1 MDTTTHQTTFTTTS
15 SVTGN
20 TDGPA
25 GPAGGRAVQGRN
37 PGGPAGRSW
46 RDRAWWN
53 RPRSVIVGAVL
64 AGAVVF
70 LAGTPAGV
78 DPQVRAGS
86 GTLEVTISMVIA
98 TSLTAALGGW
108 GVRALLL
115 RRPGGGRR
123 AWLLVSGAVLL
134 VSLLG
139 PLGAANAGAVVLLQL
154 EHLVVGGVIMLGLSG
169 AAPRAGAGRKPAAPR
184 A

>member
-1 MDTTTHQTTFTTTS
+1 MDATTNDTTR
-15 SVTGN
+15 
-20 TDGPA
+20 
-25 GPAGGRAVQGRN
+25 GGTVQGRA

-53 RPRSVIVGAVL
+53 RPRTVVVGAVL
-64 AGAVVF
+64 TGAVVF
-70 LAGTPAGV
+70 GVGTLAGV

-86 GTLEVTISMVIA
+86 GTLEVTISLVIA

-115 RRPGGGRR
+115 RRPRGGRT
-123 AWLLVSGAVLL
+123 AWLVLSGAVLL

-139 PLGAANAGAVVLLQL
+139 PLGAANAGATVLLLL
-154 EHLVVGGVIMLGLSG
+154 EHLAVGGVIMLGLSG
-169 AAPRAGAGRKPAAPR
+169 ARPRGARAA
-184 A
+184 

>member
-1 MDTTTHQTTFTTTS
+1 MDAITNDTTRGGTAQ
-15 SVTGN
+15 
-20 TDGPA
+20 
-25 GPAGGRAVQGRN
+25 GRA

-53 RPRSVIVGAVL
+53 RPRTVVVGAVL
-64 AGAVVF
+64 TGAVVF
-70 LAGTPAGV
+70 LVGTLAGV

-86 GTLEVTISMVIA
+86 GTLEVTISLVIG

-115 RRPGGGRR
+115 RRPHGGRTT
-123 AWLLVSGAVLL
+123 WLVLSGAVLL

-139 PLGAANAGAVVLLQL
+139 PLGAANAGATVLLLL
-154 EHLVVGGVIMLGLSG
+154 EHLAVGGVIMLGLSG
-169 AAPRAGAGRKPAAPR
+169 AQPRGARAA
-184 A
+184 

>member
-1 MDTTTHQTTFTTTS
+1 MDGTQST
-15 SVTGN
+15 
-20 TDGPA
+20 TDGTGTA
-25 GPAGGRAVQGRN
+25 AQGRA

-53 RPRSVIVGAVL
+53 RPRSVVVGAVL

-70 LAGTPAGV
+70 LVGTLAGV
-78 DPQVRAGS
+78 DPQVRAGT
-86 GTLEVTISMVIA
+86 GTLEVTISLVIA

-115 RRPGGGRR
+115 RRPGGGRT
-123 AWLLVSGAVLL
+123 AWLVLSGTVLL

-154 EHLVVGGVIMLGLSG
+154 EHLAVGGVIMLGLSG
-169 AAPRAGAGRKPAAPR
+169 AEPREAGARKPAAPR

>member
-1 MDTTTHQTTFTTTS
+1 MNGT
-15 SVTGN
+15 
-20 TDGPA
+20 
-25 GPAGGRAVQGRN
+25 QGRTDITGTGAQGRT

-53 RPRSVIVGAVL
+53 RPRTVVVGAVL
-64 AGAVVF
+64 AGAVVY
-70 LAGTPAGV
+70 LVGTLAGV

-86 GTLEVTISMVIA
+86 GTLEVTISLVIA

-115 RRPGGGRR
+115 RRPSGGRR
-123 AWLLVSGAVLL
+123 AWLVLSGAVLL

-139 PLGAANAGAVVLLQL
+139 PLGAANAGATVLLLL
-154 EHLVVGGVIMLGLSG
+154 EHLAVGGVIMLGLSG
-169 AAPRAGAGRKPAAPR
+169 ARPRGARAA
-184 A
+184 

>member
-1 MDTTTHQTTFTTTS
+1 ML
-15 SVTGN
+15 TGSL
-20 TDGPA
+20 
-25 GPAGGRAVQGRN
+25 VY
-37 PGGPAGRSW
+37 
-46 RDRAWWN
+46 
-53 RPRSVIVGAVL
+53 L
-64 AGAVVF
+64 AGM
-70 LAGTPAGV
+70 LLGV

-115 RRPGGGRR
+115 RRPNGGGT
-123 AWLLVSGAVLL
+123 AWLLLSGGVLL
-134 VSLLG
+134 VSLLL

-154 EHLVVGGVIMLGLSG
+154 EHLAVGGVIVLGLSG
-169 AAPRAGAGRKPAAPR
+169 AGRRASTAARTPAAPR

>member
-1 MDTTTHQTTFTTTS
+1 MDATRNDTTGARTTQ
-15 SVTGN
+15 
-20 TDGPA
+20 DGT
-25 GPAGGRAVQGRN
+25 

-53 RPRSVIVGAVL
+53 RPRTVVVGAVL

-70 LAGTPAGV
+70 LIGTLAGV

-86 GTLEVTISMVIA
+86 GTLEVTISLVIG

-115 RRPGGGRR
+115 RRPNGGRTT
-123 AWLLVSGAVLL
+123 WLVLSGAVLL

-139 PLGAANAGAVVLLQL
+139 PLGAANAGATVLLLL
-154 EHLVVGGVIMLGLSG
+154 EHLAVGGVIMLGLSG
-169 AAPRAGAGRKPAAPR
+169 AGPRGARAA
-184 A
+184 

>member
-1 MDTTTHQTTFTTTS
+1 MDATKNRTGGTTTQGGTPRRP
-15 SVTGN
+15 TGR
-20 TDGPA
+20 T
-25 GPAGGRAVQGRN
+25 
-37 PGGPAGRSW
+37 W

-53 RPRSVIVGAVL
+53 RLRTVVVGAVL
-64 AGAVVF
+64 TGAVVF
-70 LAGTPAGV
+70 GLGTLAGV

-115 RRPGGGRR
+115 RRPDGGR
-123 AWLLVSGAVLL
+123 AWLRLSGAVLL

-139 PLGAANAGAVVLLQL
+139 PLGAANAGATVLLQL
-154 EHLVVGGVIMLGLSG
+154 EHLAVGGVIMLGLSG
-169 AAPRAGAGRKPAAPR
+169 AERRGARAA
-184 A
+184 

>member
-1 MDTTTHQTTFTTTS
+1 MDATT
-15 SVTGN
+15 N
-20 TDGPA
+20 RN
-25 GPAGGRAVQGRN
+25 GGTQGRTHGST

-53 RPRSVIVGAVL
+53 RPRTVVVGAVL
-64 AGAVVF
+64 TGAVVY
-70 LAGTPAGV
+70 LVGTLAGV

-86 GTLEVTISMVIA
+86 GTLEVTISLVIA

-115 RRPGGGRR
+115 RRPGGGRTT
-123 AWLLVSGAVLL
+123 WLVLSGAVLL

-139 PLGAANAGAVVLLQL
+139 PLGAANGGATVLLLL
-154 EHLVVGGVIMLGLSG
+154 EHLAVGGVIMLGLSG
-169 AAPRAGAGRKPAAPR
+169 AEPRGARAA
-184 A
+184 